1 MRKAPHS
8 TKVKAKILLICMQ
21 KTSKNLEDV
30 KELVLLLKESSENR
44 HLLGGIKHPDMKTV
58 LMVIATHVM
67 ILVIGHWIADFM
79 QEVLGLTTIWLDVR
93 HVTMLAIL
101 LQIATP

>member
-1 MRKAPHS
+1 MRQAPHS
-8 TKVKAKILLICMQ
+8 PKVKAKLLLIYLQ

-67 ILVIGHWIADFM
+67 ILVTRLWIVDSMKEEKLEVPTTQLDAGHA
-79 QEVLGLTTIWLDVR
+79 
-93 HVTMLAIL
+93 TMLV
-101 LQIATP
+101 T